1 MTGAMDCAEQT
12 NGARTRTSSEEQTR
26 LRIWRGNGFMG
37 RSGMNDLRHECIW
50 NTRGRRA
57 RKKQQNRVKLFSPGN
72 YCGNCS
78 TFMTLSPSNFTKTVL
93 AGGLPLI

>member
-1 MTGAMDCAEQT
+1 MTGAMDCAQHENPVMIRT
-12 NGARTRTSSEEQTR
+12 NSKDHTR

-37 RSGMNDLRHECIW
+37 RSGMNNLRHECIW

-57 RKKQQNRVKLFSPGN
+57 RKKQQKCVKLFSLEN

-93 AGGLPLI
+93 AGGLP